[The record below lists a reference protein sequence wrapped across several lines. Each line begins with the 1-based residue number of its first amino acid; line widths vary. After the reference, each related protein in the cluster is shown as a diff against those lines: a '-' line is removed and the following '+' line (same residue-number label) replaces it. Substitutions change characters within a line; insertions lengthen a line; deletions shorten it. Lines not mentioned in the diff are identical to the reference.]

1 MFHKRCTCLKRVLY
15 EFACSSVHLLF
26 RIIGSLLS
34 THLIITDQ
42 EQPFGDLKPT
52 DYNNELLMLAND
64 IASRLLPAFEN
75 TATGIPFPRVKPL
88 KKKISQLKKK
98 IICIFLCQCSMIL
111 HVALNPSKW
120 QCKSKLSHCFIQ
132 SMNFGFRNV
141 QNYLFCRSN
150 QIRVYLR
157 TVSMRRVHQGPGLW

>member
-1 MFHKRCTCLKRVLY
+1 MFPKRCTCLKCVLY
-15 EFACSSVHLLF
+15 EYGCSSVHILF

-52 DYNNELLMLAND
+52 DYNDELLMLAND

-88 KKKISQLKKK
+88 EKNV
-98 IICIFLCQCSMIL
+98 IL
-111 HVALNPSKW
+111 PS
-120 QCKSKLSHCFIQ
+120 
-132 SMNFGFRNV
+132 
-141 QNYLFCRSN
+141 
-150 QIRVYLR
+150 
-157 TVSMRRVHQGPGLW
+157 

>member
-1 MFHKRCTCLKRVLY
+1 MLHKRCTCLKRVLY
-15 EFACSSVHLLF
+15 EYGCSSVHLLF

-88 KKKISQLKKK
+88 KKKNVIAEKK
-98 IICIFLCQCSMIL
+98 IICKFLCQCSMIL

-120 QCKSKLSHCFIQ
+120 
-132 SMNFGFRNV
+132 
-141 QNYLFCRSN
+141 
-150 QIRVYLR
+150 
-157 TVSMRRVHQGPGLW
+157 

>member
-88 KKKISQLKKK
+88 QKKMSSYLAEKKNHLQ
-98 IICIFLCQCSMIL
+98 IF
-111 HVALNPSKW
+111 
-120 QCKSKLSHCFIQ
+120 
-132 SMNFGFRNV
+132 
-141 QNYLFCRSN
+141 
-150 QIRVYLR
+150 
-157 TVSMRRVHQGPGLW
+157 VSMFYDPACSLKSLQMVV